1 MNREFIILWVK
12 RVLVVITIGMW
23 IFVIANITQI
33 GGDFNQQMMYCMAS
47 TMAIF
52 GLLTGAFT
60 LLDRFSNRDD
70 ELD

>member
-1 MNREFIILWVK
+1 
-12 RVLVVITIGMW
+12 MW
-23 IFVIANITQI
+23 IFVIINITQM

-60 LLDRFSNRDD
+60 LLERFEVDNS
-70 ELD
+70 

>member
-1 MNREFIILWVK
+1 MNKEFIILWTK

-23 IFVIANITQI
+23 LFVIANISQI
-33 GGDFNQQMMYCMAS
+33 DGDFNQQMMYCMAS

-60 LLDRFSNRDD
+60 LLDKFENKKE

>member
-23 IFVIANITQI
+23 IFVIANISQI

-60 LLDRFSNRDD
+60 LLDRLKNRD
-70 ELD
+70 EE

>member
-23 IFVIANITQI
+23 IFVIANISQI

-60 LLDRFSNRDD
+60 LLDRLENRD
-70 ELD
+70 EE

>member
-1 MNREFIILWVK
+1 MYKKNIILWIK

-23 IFVIANITQI
+23 IFVIANITQM

-52 GLLTGAFT
+52 GLLTGAFK
-60 LLDRFSNRDD
+60 LLERFEVSNDC
-70 ELD
+70 